1 MLGNSRAFALLGGP
15 MGYVDFD
22 TQHHHEQ
29 NETPYNFTTVTN
41 ATLLQDGLGAPSTA
55 KFVTICVKSVGLLW
69 SVK

>member
-15 MGYVDFD
+15 LGSVEFD
-22 TQHHHEQ
+22 TQHHHEP
-29 NETPYNFTTVTN
+29 NGTPYNFTTVTN

-55 KFVTICVKSVGLLW
+55 NAITICVKSVGLLW